1 MGDATQRDL
10 TDRTGRRVRFRMRDV
25 YVPDAARL
33 REELSGD
40 WELVGTL
47 VAFSDSGDRPGE
59 FGIVQLADGV
69 DVVVPVLALTEVR
82 DGAEAT

>member
-1 MGDATQRDL
+1 MSDAVQRDL
-10 TDRTGRRVRFRMRDV
+10 TEKTGRRVRFRLRDV
-25 YVPDAARL
+25 YVPDVERL
-33 REELSGD
+33 RAELSGD

-47 VAFSDSGDRPGE
+47 IAFSDSGDRPGE

-82 DGAEAT
+82 DGSEAT